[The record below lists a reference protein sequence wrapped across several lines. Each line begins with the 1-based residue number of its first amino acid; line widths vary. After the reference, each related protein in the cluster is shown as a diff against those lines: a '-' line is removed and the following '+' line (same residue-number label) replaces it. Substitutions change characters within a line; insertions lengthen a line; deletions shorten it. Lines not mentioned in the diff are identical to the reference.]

1 MNDAAHCR
9 LALEA
14 LAANV
19 AQTKERVNAPQVATR
34 AYKFPTPDRYD
45 GKEGTLKAFL
55 TECKGFFAF
64 YYDQFNTEPQKV
76 AYAATRL
83 NGKVKEWFEPV
94 WANFLKGHNES
105 KEKTKIIFTTFAR
118 FEEEITS
125 VFGQVNKQ
133 RVAERKLLQLK
144 QKGAA
149 SVYVS
154 EFQRLVN
161 KLDWTDQTKIAHFY
175 NGLRDDVKDEVS
187 KVDKPKAFSSY
198 ITIAVKT
205 SNRLYERRLEKK
217 GQRTRPVVSSNKSQR
232 RFDRNKTTAHGSH
245 PGPMD
250 FSASATHQGQRKRKF
265 QNPKD
270 GKCFKCGKPGH
281 IKRECPEQ
289 QKQGKM
295 VKWED
300 KIRQAAA
307 TRKEV
312 AQPENNGCPGPAFSW
327 TACSDDSCNTH
338 QSDKDATGWYPRKRL
353 AMTRKGKEPE
363 LYGSSESGTEEDQAW
378 IDRHFRES
386 PDFRKETAWEQLL
399 RAAEQ
404 DGVSDASVL
413 SPQAGNGAAQPR
425 TSPNLWAK

>member
-1 MNDAAHCR
+1 MATPAGPATATEVPIPEADVFRFGSKKYDMNDAAHCR

-14 LAANV
+14 LAADV
-19 AQTKERVNAPQVATR
+19 AQTKERANAPQVATR

-83 NGKVKEWFEPV
+83 DGKVKEWFEPV

-105 KEKTKIIFTTFAR
+105 KEETKIIFTTFAR

-133 RVAERKLLQLK
+133 RVAERKLLQLR

-154 EFQRLVN
+154 EFQRFVN
-161 KLDWTDQTKIAHFY
+161 KLDWTDQTKVAHFY

-187 KVDKPKAFSSY
+187 KVDRPKAFSSY
-198 ITIAVKT
+198 VIMAVRT
-205 SNRLYERRLEKK
+205 SNRLYERRFEKK
-217 GQRTRPVVSSNKSQR
+217 GQRTRPV
-232 RFDRNKTTAHGSH
+232 
-245 PGPMD
+245 
-250 FSASATHQGQRKRKF
+250 RKRYLLK
-265 QNPKD
+265 
-270 GKCFKCGKPGH
+270 
-281 IKRECPEQ
+281 
-289 QKQGKM
+289 KQGKM

-353 AMTRKGKEPE
+353 AMTRKGKKPE
-363 LYGSSESGTEEDQAW
+363 LHGSSKSGTEEDQAW
-378 IDRHFRES
+378 IDRHLRES
-386 PDFRKETAWEQLL
+386 SDLRKETAWEQLL

-404 DGVSDASVL
+404 DGVSDALVL
-413 SPQAGNGAAQPR
+413 SPQAGNGAA
-425 TSPNLWAK
+425 